1 MTDQYKG
8 PQNIDYPRRKR
19 PKVDST
25 QSRGKSRS
33 PNYFK
38 CQAYF
43 VSWKW
48 GFLSSVIEINFVPL
62 PNWSLPHK
70 RPPHGILLLQKGI
83 RLYVTYRI
91 NNSIP
96 SVSISA
102 LPSTYLMLHKHC
114 RFSPNML
121 HFFIHSHYWTC
132 LPSQLYMPHH
142 GLIIILYNYL
152 CLSMLSLKSRAMSY
166 SNFHSICPPTISG
179 LGMHSGDSWVNS

>member
-1 MTDQYKG
+1 M
-8 PQNIDYPRRKR
+8 
-19 PKVDST
+19 
-25 QSRGKSRS
+25 
-33 PNYFK
+33 
-38 CQAYF
+38 
-43 VSWKW
+43 
-48 GFLSSVIEINFVPL
+48 GFLSSVIEITFVPL

-114 RFSPNML
+114 RFAPNML

-179 LGMHSGDSWVNS
+179 LGMHSGDSWVNSWESKPSKDGMGCRGRELPITGDVQESVLQKADSEAKEGMWD